1 MFLLMQAIVLLS
13 LIGSLRD
20 YKRHGKTG
28 PVVLAIASAAAII
41 YGINAN
47 LDTYF
52 IFPGI
57 VGMLIVSTW
66 TSIELKRSLASDGER
81 SSE

>member
-1 MFLLMQAIVLLS
+1 MFLLMQAIVLFS
-13 LIGSLRD
+13 LVGSLRD
-20 YKRHGKTG
+20 YKRHRKMG
-28 PVVLAIASAAAII
+28 PTVLAIASAAAII

-66 TSIELKRSLASDGER
+66 SSIEIKRTASPDDEH